1 MNMKNAI
8 IVGATSGIGLE
19 VARIMRSE
27 GVNIGVAG
35 RREDRL
41 RKFAEEGGNVV
52 WQRIDVTD
60 ENAGGLLVDLAERM
74 GGVDTMEYQRLFT
87 YAPQI
92 ILYRSSTVWL
102 HLAEAFNRMGYP
114 DAAFAILKDGLTT
127 ILLVSGIGSQNRD
140 LDPGIEIAT
149 AETNVVGF
157 TRMIDAA
164 FNYLKSHGGG
174 HIGAVS
180 SIAGTKGLGIAP
192 AYSATKRFQNTYIQ
206 CLAQLSAMTRANI
219 TFTDIRPGFVDT
231 DLLRSGNYPMLMRPE
246 KTARM
251 IVDALRR
258 KKRVAT
264 IDWRYRLLVTVWRMI
279 PDCIW
284 ERANIQTKQ

>member
-1 MNMKNAI
+1 MNNAI

-41 RKFAEEGGNVV
+41 RKFAEDGGNVV

-74 GGVDTMEYQRLFT
+74 GGVD
-87 YAPQI
+87 
-92 ILYRSSTVWL
+92 
-102 HLAEAFNRMGYP
+102 
-114 DAAFAILKDGLTT
+114 T

-219 TFTDIRPGFVDT
+219 PFTDIRPGFVAT
-231 DLLRSGNYPMLMRPE
+231 DLLKSGKYPMLM
-246 KTARM
+246 KADSVAQH
-251 IVDALRR
+251 IIKALRE
-258 KKRVAT
+258 KRRVVV
-264 IDWRYRLLVTVWRMI
+264 IDGRYRVVVFFWRMI
-279 PDCIW
+279 PRWLW
-284 ERANIQTKQ
+284 ERLPITN

>member
-1 MNMKNAI
+1 MKNAI

-19 VARIMRSE
+19 VARITRSE

-41 RKFAEEGGNVV
+41 RKFAEESGNVV

-74 GGVDTMEYQRLFT
+74 GGVD
-87 YAPQI
+87 
-92 ILYRSSTVWL
+92 
-102 HLAEAFNRMGYP
+102 
-114 DAAFAILKDGLTT
+114 T

-192 AYSATKRFQNTYIQ
+192 AYSATKRFQNTYFQ

-219 TFTDIRPGFVDT
+219 TFTDI
-231 DLLRSGNYPMLMRPE
+231 RPE

-264 IDWRYRLLVTVWRMI
+264 IDWRYRLLVAVWRMI

-284 ERANIQTKQ
+284 ERAEIQTKQ